1 MASLQGNTIKDTYK
15 SLLKVAD
22 NGELEAG
29 LQQITDGDG
38 NGTGVSLNTS
48 GDVTATGTVAFGS
61 IKDSGENI
69 TVTKFVDE
77 ADGIAAND
85 NDTSIPTSA
94 AVKDYV
100 DSNVTAQD
108 LDITDGT
115 NNGSVDLDSQSL
127 TFTGDAGVSATVSG
141 QTVTFN
147 SSALQSQITNNDTDI
162 TNLQTAD
169 ATLQSNIDAEE
180 AARIAA
186 DSALQT
192 QITNNDTDITAL
204 QAADTTLQN
213 NIDAE
218 EAARIA
224 ADTTLQTNITAE
236 ATTRA
241 NADTTLQGNIDTEE
255 AARIAADTT
264 LQTNITTEAST
275 RASADTALQGQI
287 TSNDGDIS
295 GLDTRLTA
303 AESNITSNDSDI
315 SALDGRLTTAEG
327 NITSNDTDISNLDSR
342 LTTAEGNITSNDSDI
357 SALQSGKQDVSEKNQ
372 ANGYAPLDAGAKVP
386 IANLPDSVVGQV
398 EFQGTWN
405 ASTDTP
411 TLPAASGVKGHYY
424 VVSTGGTY
432 ETITYAIGDWIIS
445 NGTAWEKVDNT
456 DAVTT
461 VFGRLGAIVANE
473 SDYSAYYP
481 LISDLNTT
489 NSNVSGLDTRL
500 TTAEGDITAIETKT
514 DFITVTQTVN
524 LDTIESDTAANTSK
538 LAGIEAGAQV
548 NVVDSVNSQTGVVVL
563 DADDID
569 DTSTTH
575 KFTSQTDIDKL
586 AGIEALADVTDATN
600 VAAAGALMSGTAVL
614 SDLVGVSS
622 TAPADGQVLTFDTV
636 NGWQPEDSQGEE
648 YTISEISTNTNAQ
661 VGFLY
666 VLTANL
672 TLTLPAS
679 PSVGDKVALS
689 NMSGTTTPTVAR
701 NGNLIAGLAEDLTI
715 DVLNLSVEFIY
726 SGASQGWIIF
736 VDSILGTSGGGGS
749 VDGNGTTNYISKWS
763 DANTL
768 TDSLIQD
775 DGSTVSVGGNLA
787 VDTNTL
793 FVDAANNFVGIGT
806 NSPSYKL
813 TINTSDEDHL
823 RLENGSELGFIRVLD
838 SGIFDF
844 WSHGDT
850 NNEITFRNGSG
861 SGTERMR
868 IDSSGNMLIGDSTYA
883 GFGQLQIGNASTTT
897 TRLQMISSPTTGSGG
912 IHFGDTTSANNGR
925 FAGFL
930 LYDHN
935 GDFMRLG
942 TAEAERMRITSA
954 GAIHLSQGTG
964 NAYVGTDAGNLGTST
979 GSYNTA
985 FGDISLYSNTTGN
998 FNSANGV
1005 EALQNNTIGSFNIAN
1020 GFRALLSNTTGNNN
1034 IAIGYNAGNAL
1045 TTGSNNTIIGNVSGT
1060 AGMADTVIIAAGTT
1074 ERLRIDSS
1082 GNVLIGTTS
1091 FPSGSTT
1098 GFGFQGASKYAYF
1111 ARSGGEPLNLDR
1123 HTSDGDVLV
1132 FRKDGSEVGSIEV
1145 SSAGASIYLGG
1156 TAAANALDDYEEGTW
1171 TPSTATAGY
1180 TISASGGTY
1189 TKIGRQVTIRGHFQ
1203 FSAVNAGSTSNV
1215 LIAGLPFISPIA
1227 TPGSIRE
1234 NTTTG
1239 TLYAVTTQAGLSTL
1253 YCNSMDSILSGSNR
1267 PFFINENYELSLT
1280 YFV

>member
-141 QTVTFN
+141 QTLTLD
-147 SSALQSQITNNDTDI
+147 SSALQSQITSNDSDI
-162 TNLQTAD
+162 TALQAAD

-241 NADTTLQGNIDTEE
+241 NADTTLQTNIDTEE

-424 VVSTGGTY
+424 VVSVAGTY
-432 ETITYAIGDWIIS
+432 ETISYAVGDWIIS

-548 NVVDSVNSQTGVVVL
+548 NTVDSVNTQTGAVVL

-569 DTSTTH
+569 DTTTTN
-575 KFTSQTDIDKL
+575 KFTTQAEIDKL

-775 DGSTVSVGGNLA
+775 DGSTVSVGLA
-787 VDTNTL
+787 TL
-793 FVDAANNFVGIGT
+793 Q
-806 NSPSYKL
+806 
-813 TINTSDEDHL
+813 
-823 RLENGSELGFIRVLD
+823 
-838 SGIFDF
+838 
-844 WSHGDT
+844 
-850 NNEITFRNGSG
+850 EIIT
-861 SGTERMR
+861 
-868 IDSSGNMLIGDSTYA
+868 
-883 GFGQLQIGNASTTT
+883 
-897 TRLQMISSPTTGSGG
+897 
-912 IHFGDTTSANNGR
+912 
-925 FAGFL
+925 L
-930 LYDHN
+930 L
-935 GDFMRLG
+935 
-942 TAEAERMRITSA
+942 
-954 GAIHLSQGTG
+954 
-964 NAYVGTDAGNLGTST
+964 
-979 GSYNTA
+979 
-985 FGDISLYSNTTGN
+985 
-998 FNSANGV
+998 
-1005 EALQNNTIGSFNIAN
+1005 
-1020 GFRALLSNTTGNNN
+1020 
-1034 IAIGYNAGNAL
+1034 
-1045 TTGSNNTIIGNVSGT
+1045 
-1060 AGMADTVIIAAGTT
+1060 
-1074 ERLRIDSS
+1074 
-1082 GNVLIGTTS
+1082 
-1091 FPSGSTT
+1091 
-1098 GFGFQGASKYAYF
+1098 
-1111 ARSGGEPLNLDR
+1111 
-1123 HTSDGDVLV
+1123 
-1132 FRKDGSEVGSIEV
+1132 
-1145 SSAGASIYLGG
+1145 
-1156 TAAANALDDYEEGTW
+1156 
-1171 TPSTATAGY
+1171 
-1180 TISASGGTY
+1180 
-1189 TKIGRQVTIRGHFQ
+1189 
-1203 FSAVNAGSTSNV
+1203 
-1215 LIAGLPFISPIA
+1215 
-1227 TPGSIRE
+1227 
-1234 NTTTG
+1234 
-1239 TLYAVTTQAGLSTL
+1239 
-1253 YCNSMDSILSGSNR
+1253 
-1267 PFFINENYELSLT
+1267 
-1280 YFV
+1280 

>member
-141 QTVTFN
+141 QTLTLD
-147 SSALQSQITNNDTDI
+147 SSALQSQITSNDSDI
-162 TNLQTAD
+162 TALQAAD

-236 ATTRA
+236 ASTRSS
-241 NADTTLQGNIDTEE
+241 ADTTLQTNIDTEE

-424 VVSTGGTY
+424 VVSVAGTY
-432 ETITYAIGDWIIS
+432 ETISYAVGDWIIS
-445 NGTAWEKVDNT
+445 NGTSWEKVDNT

-548 NVVDSVNSQTGVVVL
+548 NTVDSVNTQTGAVVL

-569 DTSTTH
+569 DTTTTN
-575 KFTSQTDIDKL
+575 KFTTQAEIDKL

-775 DGSTVSVGGNLA
+775 DGSTVSVGGGLSVSGAATIGSSVTANGATLLNSGGTYLNYLVSTFLIGRIGN
-787 VDTNTL
+787 VDTN
-793 FVDAANNFVGIGT
+793 
-806 NSPSYKL
+806 
-813 TINTSDEDHL
+813 
-823 RLENGSELGFIRVLD
+823 
-838 SGIFDF
+838 
-844 WSHGDT
+844 
-850 NNEITFRNGSG
+850 
-861 SGTERMR
+861 
-868 IDSSGNMLIGDSTYA
+868 NMYYDST
-883 GFGQLQIGNASTTT
+883 FGGNHYFRTGTGGTTT
-897 TRLQMISSPTTGSGG
+897 P
-912 IHFGDTTSANNGR
+912 TTSA
-925 FAGFL
+925 
-930 LYDHN
+930 
-935 GDFMRLG
+935 
-942 TAEAERMRITSA
+942 TI
-954 GAIHLSQGTG
+954 
-964 NAYVGTDAGNLGTST
+964 TST
-979 GSYNTA
+979 G
-985 FGDISLYSNTTGN
+985 L
-998 FNSANGV
+998 
-1005 EALQNNTIGSFNIAN
+1005 
-1020 GFRALLSNTTGNNN
+1020 
-1034 IAIGYNAGNAL
+1034 
-1045 TTGSNNTIIGNVSGT
+1045 
-1060 AGMADTVIIAAGTT
+1060 
-1074 ERLRIDSS
+1074 
-1082 GNVLIGTTS
+1082 S
-1091 FPSGSTT
+1091 FPNGNGIDFS
-1098 GFGFQGASKYAYF
+1098 A
-1111 ARSGGEPLNLDR
+1111 
-1123 HTSDGDVLV
+1123 
-1132 FRKDGSEVGSIEV
+1132 
-1145 SSAGASIYLGG
+1145 SAGGG
-1156 TAAANALDDYEEGTW
+1156 ATSSLLDDYEEGTF
-1171 TPSTATAGY
+1171 TPSVVYSTSGTPTYSTRLGRY
-1180 TISASGGTY
+1180 TKVGRMVQVQIVLAFNENGASGDITV
-1189 TKIGRQVTIRGHFQ
+1189 Q
-1203 FSAVNAGSTSNV
+1203 
-1215 LIAGLPFISPIA
+1215 GLPFTSVNSAAKAIPSILSFGLISLPLAISV
-1227 TPGSIRE
+1227 TGWITE
-1234 NTTTG
+1234 NTTTIRMFVNNNIAENLQSG
-1239 TLYAVTTQAGLSTL
+1239 YTD
-1253 YCNSMDSILSGSNR
+1253 DSQTIY
-1267 PFFINENYELSLT
+1267 ITVNYEAA
-1280 YFV
+1280 

>member
-141 QTVTFN
+141 QTLTLD
-147 SSALQSQITNNDTDI
+147 SSALQSQITSNDSDI
-162 TNLQTAD
+162 TALQAAD

-236 ATTRA
+236 ASTRSS
-241 NADTTLQGNIDTEE
+241 ADTTLQTNIDTEE

-424 VVSTGGTY
+424 VVSVAGTY
-432 ETITYAIGDWIIS
+432 ETISYAVGDWIIS
-445 NGTAWEKVDNT
+445 NGTSWEKVDNT

-548 NVVDSVNSQTGVVVL
+548 NTVDSVNTQTGAVVL

-569 DTSTTH
+569 DTTTTN
-575 KFTSQTDIDKL
+575 KFTTQAEIDKL

-775 DGSTVSVGGNLA
+775 DGSTVSVG
-787 VDTNTL
+787 
-793 FVDAANNFVGIGT
+793 
-806 NSPSYKL
+806 
-813 TINTSDEDHL
+813 
-823 RLENGSELGFIRVLD
+823 
-838 SGIFDF
+838 
-844 WSHGDT
+844 
-850 NNEITFRNGSG
+850 
-861 SGTERMR
+861 
-868 IDSSGNMLIGDSTYA
+868 
-883 GFGQLQIGNASTTT
+883 
-897 TRLQMISSPTTGSGG
+897 
-912 IHFGDTTSANNGR
+912 
-925 FAGFL
+925 L